1 MLGFR
6 RQEQPKHAPPPPP
19 MASLSELARTPPP
32 PPPSSPSRNKAR
44 GRPRGR
50 PTAAQRA
57 VAAASAM
64 TDPPPK
70 KRKYVPGGP
79 GGGGRY
85 IELDGSETPVGGT
98 GPGGYA
104 YTGPRPR
111 PRPRG
116 ATGAGPGS
124 EARPRAR
131 AQGTPSRVSAARE
144 SAFNAASSPS
154 TSLRRREAAPTMPRY
169 SSAAAVVAAVV
180 QGDGYKP
187 REERGWEEIHPQLD
201 IEAKFAVYG
210 AEEVDGTRL
219 DRPST
224 EAPSSSA
231 AQGTSA
237 VAGPTL
243 NGIRTD
249 VLETPVPVPGLA
261 ANGHVASTPDRGAV
275 EAKMPPADSSSIV
288 FSPPKRR
295 VGRPPR
301 RPDAA
306 TSNGI
311 LTPCV
316 PKVVPPPGPNPREKL
331 TLPKPS
337 FRRVD
342 PFASFEHKSTGQ
354 VRYVDR
360 SMANVGYQETD
371 FFPRP
376 ERFIRYSENAFEED
390 LDLVPGLKG
399 DGDKNTALGGA
410 GVGRVE
416 YDMDEQDDE
425 WLAAYNDHR
434 KSQEVEAITREVF
447 EITMTKIEKEWY
459 ALEKRRS
466 KMLLSGF

>member
-1 MLGFR
+1 MVTLS
-6 RQEQPKHAPPPPP
+6 EPATPLPPPN
-19 MASLSELARTPPP
+19 
-32 PPPSSPSRNKAR
+32 RNKAR

-50 PTAAQRA
+50 PSAAQRA
-57 VAAASAM
+57 VAASSAM
-64 TDPPPK
+64 TDPPLK

-85 IELDGSETPVGGT
+85 IEVDGSETPVGGT

-116 ATGAGPGS
+116 GPGAGAGAGA
-124 EARPRAR
+124 EARAQARARARVQARAQAR
-131 AQGTPSRVSAARE
+131 AQGAPARASAARE
-144 SAFNAASSPS
+144 SALDAASSPS
-154 TSLRRREAAPTMPRY
+154 TSLRRREAAPPTPRY

-201 IEAKFAVYG
+201 TEAKFAVYG
-210 AEEVDGTRL
+210 ADEVDGTRP
-219 DRPST
+219 DPPST
-224 EAPSSSA
+224 DAPSSSA
-231 AQGTSA
+231 AQRTSA
-237 VAGPTL
+237 VAAPAV

-249 VLETPVPVPGLA
+249 VPETPVPLPSPA
-261 ANGHVASTPDRGAV
+261 ANGDVASTPDRGAP
-275 EAKMPPADSSSIV
+275 EARTAPADGSVVV
-288 FSPPKRR
+288 FSQPKRR

-306 TSNGI
+306 TINGV
-311 LTPCV
+311 LAPCV
-316 PKVVPPPGPNPREKL
+316 PKVVPPPGPNPRERL

-376 ERFIRYSENAFEED
+376 ERFVRYSENAFEED

-399 DGDKNTALGGA
+399 DGDRNTALGGA

-447 EITMTKIEKEWY
+447 EITLTKIEKEWY
-459 ALEKRRS
+459 ALEKRRWR
-466 KMLLSGF
+466 LLSSGSRR